1 MLHIAVLRL
10 RFHLEGC
17 GSLKDKRQR
26 LSGLRD
32 RFGRLPGIAV
42 CESEAHDS
50 LAEAEWSF
58 VAAGGSRQITS
69 SAQSTP
75 MSRHH
80 NRSGARASPP
90 ARKHRERIQRYA
102 ASFVARF
109 WCDSSSLPATAAR
122 LPRDGQ
128 ATA

>member
-32 RFGRLPGIAV
+32 RFGRLPGVAV

-50 LAEAEWSF
+50 LSEAEWSF
-58 VAAGGSRQITS
+58 VAAGGSRQITDRLV
-69 SAQSTP
+69 ADVET
-75 MSRHH
+75 
-80 NRSGARASPP
+80 
-90 ARKHRERIQRYA
+90 
-102 ASFVARF
+102 FVAESV
-109 WCDSSSLPATAAR
+109 DAR
-122 LPRDGQ
+122 VMARHLEY
-128 ATA
+128 A